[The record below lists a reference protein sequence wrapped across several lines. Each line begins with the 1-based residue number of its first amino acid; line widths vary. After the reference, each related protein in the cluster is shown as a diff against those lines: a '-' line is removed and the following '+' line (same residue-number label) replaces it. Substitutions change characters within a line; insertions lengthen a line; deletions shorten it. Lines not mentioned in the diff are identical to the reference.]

1 MRLRTFTAS
10 DMPTA
15 MKMVRE
21 AMGDDAIILSSEA
34 KAGRRQVSV
43 TAALDDRDPLLHA
56 ANAPLRDS
64 DFDQIRFE
72 IQNRLRF
79 HNIPEMFISKIMARA
94 NDKELSAALA
104 KKRGAHQDELQL
116 YLAALEKLLGD
127 FFAFEPLALN
137 RPPLKLML
145 VGMPGIGKT
154 LTVAKLATRLA
165 LDKHPLV
172 VITTDHKRAGGI
184 EQLQAFT
191 NILGIELKTAAS
203 RSELWRHV
211 HQAGAH
217 ARILIDTAGCNPYDQ
232 SELAELTAYAS
243 LEDIEPVLVMQAG
256 GDSMEALDM
265 VEAFAAMPLKR
276 LLLTRTDTARRFGS
290 ILAVA
295 AAGRLSF
302 CNASNSSSVVEPLQP
317 IDSAWLAKL
326 LIGYQPRS

>member
-1 MRLRTFTAS
+1 
-10 DMPTA
+10 
-15 MKMVRE
+15 
-21 AMGDDAIILSSEA
+21 
-34 KAGRRQVSV
+34 
-43 TAALDDRDPLLHA
+43 
-56 ANAPLRDS
+56 
-64 DFDQIRFE
+64 
-72 IQNRLRF
+72 
-79 HNIPEMFISKIMARA
+79 
-94 NDKELSAALA
+94 
-104 KKRGAHQDELQL
+104 
-116 YLAALEKLLGD
+116 
-127 FFAFEPLALN
+127 
-137 RPPLKLML
+137 ML
-145 VGMPGIGKT
+145 F
-154 LTVAKLATRLA
+154 RS
-165 LDKHPLV
+165 
-172 VITTDHKRAGGI
+172 
-184 EQLQAFT
+184 
-191 NILGIELKTAAS
+191 TAAS

-211 HQAGAH
+211 HQAEAH